1 MGKKMSNE
9 ELVNKS
15 MVTADAIATNGK
27 LNPKQA
33 NKFIDYVF
41 DLTGLRDKVR
51 TVRFT
56 NESMEIDKI
65 GVGKRVMVPK
75 KEATDPGVRRG
86 VSTSKI
92 SLSPKEVMVPF
103 EIGDNFKRWNIEGED
118 VEDHVI
124 KMMALQF
131 GNDLEEL
138 CIDGDVLG
146 PARFEADL
154 YDNGS
159 NILVVK
165 DTGMELVDGWLKR
178 ARLSHAV
185 DFAGANVQ
193 PSTFNSMLT
202 NLPDKWKR
210 RLDMM
215 RFLTS
220 HNTQQNYR
228 HNVGSRATAKGDDAL
243 GSRSSLSPYG
253 VELVPIT
260 MLSQTPRVTL
270 HVTMTGVAA
279 QSLGGFKNIVS
290 GSELVVP
297 TTIGNGAIAPYV
309 VTTDYTIDYTN
320 GTITRV
326 GGGAITDGQTVK
338 ITFQGESQI
347 LLTEYMNLIC
357 AIGLDITIEKDRD
370 IFKGVNQYA
379 ITAKVDSQIEEL
391 DALVWGKNLG
401 LG

>member
-1 MGKKMSNE
+1 MGKISNE
-9 ELVNKS
+9 ELVNKA

-51 TVRFT
+51 TVKFT
-56 NESMEIDKI
+56 NETMHIDKI

-75 KEATDPGVRRG
+75 KEAQDPGVRRG

-92 SLSPKEVMVPF
+92 SLAPKEVMVPF
-103 EIGDNFKRWNIEGED
+103 EIGDNFRRWNIEEED

-124 KMMALQF
+124 KMMATQF

-138 CIDGDVLG
+138 CLDGDTLG

-154 YDNGS
+154 YDQGS
-159 NILVVK
+159 ASQAVL

-178 ARLSHAV
+178 ARSAHLV
-185 DFAGANVQ
+185 DLAGANVQ
-193 PSTFNSMLT
+193 PATFNAMLT
-202 NLPDKWKR
+202 KLPDKWKR
-210 RLDMM
+210 RLNMM
-215 RFLTS
+215 RFLSS
-220 HNTQQNYR
+220 HNTAQNYR
-228 HNVGSRATAKGDDAL
+228 NNLGTRQTVGGDEAISSKGMLA
-243 GSRSSLSPYG
+243 PFG
-253 VELVPIT
+253 VDLVPIT
-260 MLSQTPRVTL
+260 MLNQTPRVTL
-270 HVTMTGVAA
+270 HVTLPGTTAVA
-279 QSLGGFKNIVS
+279 LGGFKNVVS
-290 GSELVVP
+290 GSEIVVP
-297 TTIGNGAIAPYV
+297 TTIGTGPIAPYV
-309 VTTDYTIDYTN
+309 EGTDYNMDYTN
-320 GTITRV
+320 GTIARDA
-326 GGGAITDGQTVK
+326 GGALTDGQTVK

-379 ITAKVDSQIEEL
+379 ITAKVDSQIEEV